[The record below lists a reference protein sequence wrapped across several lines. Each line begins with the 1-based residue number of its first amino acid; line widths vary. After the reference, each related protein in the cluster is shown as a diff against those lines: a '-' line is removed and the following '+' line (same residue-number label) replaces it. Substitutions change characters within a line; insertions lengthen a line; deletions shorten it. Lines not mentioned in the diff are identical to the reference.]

1 RPRAGREKQEQKAG
15 VSEGRMRRL
24 HEQTF
29 REGEV
34 VCSDEFSMQQ
44 HGSASS
50 SGWQGQAPPKKIQ
63 EELRGLYE
71 SGEILQLLRVFFP
84 IPYLQ
89 GTFLVDADGCVFTY
103 CSFRAQWLHSQAGE
117 LSKATQALLS
127 DALMDQSLEKKCKL
141 RPCGP
146 HFPCIIG
153 HQRQYQWS
161 ADLTAFHKNNLA
173 KVEVFMKAPIII
185 RINRWVEQVMWQ
197 VFPRVAKCF
206 DESSSWY
213 KKRGIVPLFGMYWNL
228 CINASFPNQVQ
239 VHCGPHADQKNIVG
253 ICTLLVYELP
263 GKNFNHTMRSWLVIW
278 EAGVVIELPPWVLL
292 LYPSSLLY
300 HFNIDIHAIQ
310 FLATDGLQRPTPA
323 NSRPITAGDEC
334 SRGSLVYFNQAT
346 MYQTSETGY
355 ATIGEAVEAGDLGK
369 VDYRMSAQAVFT
381 KYAKYF

>member
-1 RPRAGREKQEQKAG
+1 
-15 VSEGRMRRL
+15 RMRRL

-29 REGEV
+29 REGEA

-50 SGWQGQAPPKKIQ
+50 SGWQGRAPPKKIQ

-84 IPYLQ
+84 IPYL
-89 GTFLVDADGCVFTY
+89 
-103 CSFRAQWLHSQAGE
+103 
-117 LSKATQALLS
+117 LSEATQALLG

-141 RPCGP
+141 GPCGP

-185 RINRWVEQVMWQ
+185 RINRWVEQVMWP
-197 VFPRVAKCF
+197 VFPRVAKRF

-228 CINASFPNQVQ
+228 CINASFPNQVR

-300 HFNIDIHAIQ
+300 HFNIDIHGRSPKGF
-310 FLATDGLQRPTPA
+310 FLPILLHPSYSVPGNRWSAVTNSCKLQA
-323 NSRPITAGDEC
+323 YHSR
-334 SRGSLVYFNQAT
+334 
-346 MYQTSETGY
+346 
-355 ATIGEAVEAGDLGK
+355 
-369 VDYRMSAQAVFT
+369 
-381 KYAKYF
+381 